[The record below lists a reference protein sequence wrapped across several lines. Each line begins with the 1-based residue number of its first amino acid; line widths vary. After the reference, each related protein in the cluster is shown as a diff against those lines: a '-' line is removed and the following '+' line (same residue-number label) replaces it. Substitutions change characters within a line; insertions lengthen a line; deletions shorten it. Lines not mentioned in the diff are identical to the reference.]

1 MTAPTGTAR
10 LLLQI
15 VRIPYI
21 LCMTSSGTAA
31 IDLGKSLCRARLAVD
46 GAPVRREGGGAPGLA
61 ARDGVALA
69 LDAIL
74 PLLADVSPERI
85 GVGAAGALYAEAEAD
100 ALARALAADRGAPVA
115 VTSDVVTAHA
125 GALGGEAGV
134 LLIAGTGAVALG
146 ITADAH
152 RSVDGWGPDLGD
164 LGSGSWL
171 GREGVRAVLRA
182 RDGLGPATMLSD
194 DLAALI
200 GDGTSPIA
208 WVGAAAA
215 PARLLATFAPAV
227 LSAADHGDAAAL
239 AIRDEAARLLAET
252 ALAASGGSAVVALHG
267 GLTSHEGFRGAVSS
281 ALAARGLEAVP
292 ARGDALDGAAMI
304 AEGRAPLH
312 ERFVHR
318 AG

>member
-1 MTAPTGTAR
+1 MTF
-10 LLLQI
+10 
-15 VRIPYI
+15 
-21 LCMTSSGTAA
+21 SGTAA
-31 IDLGKSLCRARLAVD
+31 IDLGKSLCRARLVID
-46 GAPVRREGGGAPGLA
+46 GVWVRREGGGAPGLA

-69 LDAIL
+69 LESIV
-74 PLLADVSPERI
+74 PLLADAAPERV
-85 GVGAAGALYAEAEAD
+85 GVGAAGAMYATVEAA
-100 ALARALAADRGAPVA
+100 ALARSLADATHAPVA

-125 GALGGEAGV
+125 GAHGGEAGV

-146 ITADAH
+146 VGVDAY

-164 LGSGSWL
+164 LGSGSWI

-182 RDGLGPATMLSD
+182 RDGLGAATVLTD
-194 DLAALI
+194 VLAQHI
-200 GDGTSPIA
+200 GDGESPIT
-208 WVGAAAA
+208 WVGGATA

-227 LSAADHGDAAAL
+227 LDGADAGDQVAR

-252 ALAASGGSAVVALHG
+252 ARAASGGSSVVALHG
-267 GLTSHEGFRGAVSS
+267 GLTSHDAFRAAVSS
-281 ALAARGLEAVP
+281 ALESRGLDAVP

-318 AG
+318 AE